1 MREVHK
7 TKTISI
13 ILAII
18 TVFFGFVLTNSFAS
32 AEGKGG
38 DDDISCTFS
47 YTAGDDHTV
56 SVLSGSYTTNIG
68 TTDFTTKCNDDNGFA
83 IYTVGNTNDEHG
95 NNKMSATIGGS
106 LAPDYD
112 ILTGTNTS
120 GANSSWAIKLTAT
133 PGQYSPTIENGFDEY
148 SNIPDE
154 YTKAVSFTSSTDSTV
169 GSSIRTNYAIF
180 VSVTQPAGTYT
191 GKVKYTLVN
200 PHPEQPC
207 AGDHICYMPNANDV
221 VGVMGSQSLLGDSI
235 LFGRK
240 LDLRVSNYS
249 REGYGFAGWNT
260 KPDGTGTSY
269 GPNETITLPDNMPEG
284 LYLYA
289 MWVAPAKDSHGN
301 SMTFQTANLLTTTLQ
316 DGTTLMDKPNG
327 YVTALIDERD
337 NDVYTVAKLADGN
350 YWMIENLRLDYDADF
365 TESLSQGFGKSA
377 NYGTFVGLA
386 EPETQGYGNTTF
398 SNSIY
403 YAITPTSTSTVN
415 IGRALYTYRMP
426 RYNNAN
432 TANRVSNLIAHSQR
446 AYGYGNYYTW
456 AAAMANTMPYNRPT
470 EEDENGRTS
479 ESVGTSIC
487 PAGWRLPV
495 GRNTGNGA
503 MSGSF
508 SYLDRKLG
516 GSGDMDLGSSPLF
529 RAFPNN
535 FVYSGHYE
543 NKDVAYRGRMGSYW
557 SATTRSDSQAYLLL
571 LGGGLDPATMG
582 EYKYHGASV
591 RCMIPAVYWHNVEV
605 NFDSGVESVTLN
617 AGPYGHYTV
626 ETSGQIVRLADGI
639 NYNISATYATSV
651 DGFSSWA
658 TTENG
663 TLGSSSEEETTYVVN
678 NTTTLT
684 LASKESCPSGRI
696 CYRNSGADNATAAT
710 MQSVNDSA
718 TSANLRVPNFK
729 KSGYGFAGWNTKI
742 DGSGTTYGPNETI
755 AFDPTAE
762 EGLMLYP
769 TWVASAG
776 SLQDWTCPSERVMPI
791 GTVTA
796 LTDERDGDTYAVA
809 KLADGKCWMIENMRL
824 DYEDTI
830 GDENEALSQGYASGF
845 TGLAEPETS
854 TFANS
859 TTPNSLYTTDTS
871 ATALNIITGDNLG
884 SRFPRYRNDNT
895 ATTVAGAAAVASRRA
910 YGYGNYY
917 TYAAAIA
924 DTSDHTTSG
933 ESVTTSICPAGWR
946 LPTGGTKDSK
956 NDYWTLV
963 VDGLNH
969 GVTPTDS
976 GDSIYDGEPDG
987 VEVSM
992 MVRKYPNN
1000 FVSAGLSEDGTAVH
1014 QRGAHGNYWSSAVS
1028 DEDEAI
1034 QFSFRETG
1042 VNPGV
1047 SPIYKYDGL
1056 SVRCVTEYAGIPGYD
1071 YMQDFAGLTSSE
1083 MNALKDSMEENKQYV
1098 IKDSRDNKTYYISK
1112 LADGNIWMTQNLDYD
1127 IVEGGEDIDS
1137 TNTDVPANWT
1147 DAGNLTDTRATDDPN
1162 WSFSYTN
1169 PESYDPGDVCWDGV
1183 ITTDQFQTLTDHGET
1198 CDQSGNHYHIGNYY
1212 NWTAALAMSNSGS
1225 YNTSETD
1232 AEQSICPAGWTLP
1245 KGGSNGDSGS
1255 FAYLINEAGLTSG
1268 ESGNIHTSPAYFTY
1282 GGTWQNNSGF
1292 VGYGGFYWSRTTKYN
1307 DYTAYSLNITPYI
1320 AAPGGSNERFTG
1332 YSVRCVA
1339 RTPEP
1344 MTIGSLEYMQDF
1356 VDLTASEK
1364 TEVLDSMVQDQQYQL
1379 ADKRDNKVYYISKL
1393 ADGNVWM
1400 TQNLDFNIVDGGAN
1414 INSTNTDVPNDWAD
1428 GGSLVDTYTTDTWS
1442 YQDSSPRS
1450 YDPGD
1455 DCWNGTISTSSSTIY
1470 DGMVAT
1476 CTDYHYHLGN
1486 YYNWTAAVAMADSS
1500 SYDTDNM
1507 DAGQSIC
1514 PAGWTLPRSGSD
1526 TSSGSFNYLAS
1537 QINLTSGES
1546 GNIHTSPIYI
1556 VYSGNRD
1563 GTRVNYVGF
1572 NAAYW
1577 SSMAYNFE
1585 GAYAFDFNSY
1595 DYLSPNGINSRDYGK
1610 SVRCIVRN

>member
-1 MREVHK
+1 MAGYFRARFIVCALVFLTLLTGLFLSSSY
-7 TKTISI
+7 TK
-13 ILAII
+13 A
-18 TVFFGFVLTNSFAS
+18 
-32 AEGKGG
+32 GG
-38 DDDISCTFS
+38 DKGIGDAVSCTLS
-47 YTAGDDHTV
+47 YEESTGHTV
-56 SVLSGSYTTNIG
+56 IMTRGSYQDNVGSSIVNTI
-68 TTDFTTKCNDDNGFA
+68 CDDSSGYS
-83 IYTVGNTNDEHG
+83 IYTIGYSNDEFG
-95 NNKMSATIGGS
+95 NNKMIATVDGI
-106 LAPDYD
+106 LDPAYD
-112 ILTGTNTS
+112 ITTNATDS
-120 GANSSWAIKLTAT
+120 GDNSAWAMRSNMVVGPYASSID
-133 PGQYSPTIENGFDEY
+133 NGFDNYRTVPAGYERLAY
-148 SNIPDE
+148 YPNATDE
-154 YTKAVSFTSSTDSTV
+154 TV
-169 GSSIRTNYAIF
+169 GSSINISYAFYI
-180 VSVTQPAGTYT
+180 SNTQPVGTYT
-191 GKVKYTLVN
+191 GKVKYTLIN
-200 PHPEQPC
+200 PHTEQPC

-386 EPETQGYGNTTF
+386 EPETQGYGNSTF

-426 RYNNAN
+426 RYNNTN

-470 EEDENGRTS
+470 DEDENGRTS

-557 SATTRSDSQAYLLL
+557 SATTKSDSQAYLLL

-591 RCMIPAVYWHNVEV
+591 RCMTPAVYWHNVEV

-626 ETSGQIVRLADGI
+626 ETSGQTVRLADGI
-639 NYNISATYATSV
+639 NYNISAAYATSV

-678 NTTTLT
+678 NTATLT
-684 LASKESCPSGRI
+684 LTSKESCPSGRI

-769 TWVASAG
+769 KWVASAG
-776 SLQDWTCPSERVMPI
+776 SLQDWTCPSERAMPI

-924 DTSDHTTSG
+924 DTSDHTVSG
-933 ESVTTSICPAGWR
+933 ESASTSICPKGWR
-946 LPTGGTKDSK
+946 LPIGGTRDSN
-956 NDYWTLV
+956 NDYWELI
-963 VDGLNH
+963 VDKLNN
-969 GVTPTDS
+969 GVLPTGS
-976 GDSIYDGEPDG
+976 GGGIYEGDPEGT
-987 VEVSM
+987 EVSKI
-992 MVRKYPNN
+992 VRAFPNN
-1000 FVSAGLSEDGTAVH
+1000 FVVSGYMYDGSSVDG
-1014 QRGAHGNYWSSAVS
+1014 RGSRGDYWASTTSTGTVAYR
-1028 DEDEAI
+1028 
-1034 QFSFRETG
+1034 FSFRENG

-1047 SPIYKYDGL
+1047 TPIYKYDGL
-1056 SVRCVTEYAGIPGYD
+1056 SVRCVIDAQAPISINDLD
-1071 YMQDFAGLTSSE
+1071 YMQDFATLNSDDRADVL
-1083 MNALKDSMEENKQYV
+1083 NSMTEN
-1098 IKDSRDNKTYYISK
+1098 
-1112 LADGNIWMTQNLDYD
+1112 
-1127 IVEGGEDIDS
+1127 
-1137 TNTDVPANWT
+1137 
-1147 DAGNLTDTRATDDPN
+1147 
-1162 WSFSYTN
+1162 
-1169 PESYDPGDVCWDGV
+1169 
-1183 ITTDQFQTLTDHGET
+1183 
-1198 CDQSGNHYHIGNYY
+1198 
-1212 NWTAALAMSNSGS
+1212 
-1225 YNTSETD
+1225 
-1232 AEQSICPAGWTLP
+1232 
-1245 KGGSNGDSGS
+1245 
-1255 FAYLINEAGLTSG
+1255 
-1268 ESGNIHTSPAYFTY
+1268 
-1282 GGTWQNNSGF
+1282 
-1292 VGYGGFYWSRTTKYN
+1292 
-1307 DYTAYSLNITPYI
+1307 
-1320 AAPGGSNERFTG
+1320 
-1332 YSVRCVA
+1332 
-1339 RTPEP
+1339 
-1344 MTIGSLEYMQDF
+1344 
-1356 VDLTASEK
+1356 
-1364 TEVLDSMVQDQQYQL
+1364 QQYQL
-1379 ADKRDNKVYYISKL
+1379 ADSRDNKVYYISKL

-1400 TQNLDFNIVDGGAN
+1400 TQNLDFDIVNGGAN
-1414 INSTNTDVPNDWAD
+1414 INSANTDVPVDWEDAGNLTNTYATSD
-1428 GGSLVDTYTTDTWS
+1428 LTWEGSMER
-1442 YQDSSPRS
+1442 PES

-1455 DCWNGTISTSSSTIY
+1455 VCW
-1470 DGMVAT
+1470 DGVIT
-1476 CTDYHYHLGN
+1476 TDQFQTLSDRSEACNQSNNHYHIGN
-1486 YYNWTAAVAMADSS
+1486 YYNWTAALAMSNSS
-1500 SYDTDNM
+1500 SYSTSETDVE
-1507 DAGQSIC
+1507 QSIC
-1514 PAGWTLPRSGSD
+1514 PAGWTLP
-1526 TSSGSFNYLAS
+1526 SSGSNTNSGSFAYLANETGLS
-1537 QINLTSGES
+1537 SGDS
-1546 GNIHTSPIYI
+1546 GNVHVSPTYFS
-1556 VYSGNRD
+1556 YGGSWQGNS
-1563 GTRVNYVGF
+1563 VFVGYGGF
-1572 NAAYW
+1572 YW
-1577 SSMAYNFE
+1577 SSTAKSNEYAAYSLNITPYI
-1585 GAYAFDFNSY
+1585 A
-1595 DYLSPNGINSRDYGK
+1595 LPNGNSERFSGNL
-1610 SVRCIVRN
+1610 VRCVVRTQNP